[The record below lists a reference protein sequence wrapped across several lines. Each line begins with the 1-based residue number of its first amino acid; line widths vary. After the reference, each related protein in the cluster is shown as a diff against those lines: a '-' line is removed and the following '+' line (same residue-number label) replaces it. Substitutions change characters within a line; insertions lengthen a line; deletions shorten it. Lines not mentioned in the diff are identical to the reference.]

1 MFMLLRKI
9 KSEELAEVYQMG
21 YAAWPKGRTYKEYV
35 RDNQK
40 EETYGIRYVY
50 VNEEDQIIGSFILL
64 LLQTPR
70 LKFALHGI
78 GSVVVHQLYQR
89 MGYGRDMLEDFF
101 KKMKIEKRSAIF
113 MLYSDILPEYYH
125 QFGFKEL
132 PSHLQRYPQSIAMIN
147 CSESQYEYLSK
158 QSIEDIPAYF

>member
-1 MFMLLRKI
+1 MLLRKI

-78 GSVVVHQLYQR
+78 GSIVVHQLYQR

-125 QFGFKEL
+125 QFG
-132 PSHLQRYPQSIAMIN
+132 
-147 CSESQYEYLSK
+147 
-158 QSIEDIPAYF
+158 